1 MPPFSEPNMS
11 HTQHQYLLVRAM
23 GQTPAEFE
31 VFFDNGVVA
40 VGWSNANFS
49 KVVDPTTLVARV
61 KDAYYEGSSTAPQ
74 VVARKLNEVRRF
86 KNIRPGDRI
95 IVPYYS
101 TLRLAIAEE
110 DELFDSGRGYN
121 LDLANQRRVRYVRTD
136 DGQYVTIPRRSLS
149 EALQRR
155 ARARGTTV
163 ADLFEF
169 ASELE
174 PLFQGDHSGWFAQI
188 EKAEALRVD
197 RFKRELLRNIRKG
210 NTNLQAGGYGLEE
223 LVRDLL
229 TSEGYSAQILSKRA
243 FQGVADADVLA
254 TRSDRFG
261 ETKLLVQV
269 KHHQGVTGTFGAE
282 QLAEIRNATPELY
295 QDYSLVLVSS
305 AQASPELA
313 AACEAEG
320 ILLVDGNEL
329 VDWIYDLLPRL
340 DAAIRIR
347 LGISEVPEFAVV

>member
-1 MPPFSEPNMS
+1 
-11 HTQHQYLLVRAM
+11 
-23 GQTPAEFE
+23 
-31 VFFDNGVVA
+31 
-40 VGWSNANFS
+40 
-49 KVVDPTTLVARV
+49 
-61 KDAYYEGSSTAPQ
+61 
-74 VVARKLNEVRRF
+74 
-86 KNIRPGDRI
+86 
-95 IVPYYS
+95 
-101 TLRLAIAEE
+101 
-110 DELFDSGRGYN
+110 
-121 LDLANQRRVRYVRTD
+121 
-136 DGQYVTIPRRSLS
+136 
-149 EALQRR
+149 
-155 ARARGTTV
+155 
-163 ADLFEF
+163 
-169 ASELE
+169 LE